1 VRSLLDTNLLVYA
14 DSADE
19 PIKQRRAID
28 VIKQHRAAGTA
39 VLSTQVLQEFVN
51 VALRTLRLPP
61 ALIRQRLGFYGGC
74 EVVPATG
81 ELMAGALDLHVL
93 HSFSFYDALILQAAI
108 VSGCQ
113 QLLSEDMQ
121 HGATFGGVRIVNPFM
136 APQSVPAT
144 DPDRPTRL
152 R

>member
-19 PIKQRRAID
+19 PGKQRRAID
-28 VIKQHRAAGTA
+28 LIKQHRADGTA

-51 VALRTLRLPP
+51 VALRKLLLPP
-61 ALIRQRLGFYGGC
+61 ALIRERLDFYAGF
-74 EVVPATG
+74 ETVSATSG
-81 ELMAGALDLHVL
+81 LMAGAIDLHVL

-121 HGATFGGVRIVNPFM
+121 HGANFGGVRIVNPFLI
-136 APQSVPAT
+136 S
-144 DPDRPTRL
+144 
-152 R
+152 